1 MILSKNAT
9 NTVIYKG
16 KELKIRDAFVNAAYS
31 IDFGPLTENAVDYYL
46 SKFEEDVIENAT
58 IEQLVFALEYAIR
71 DEFICLHSEDAW
83 HFLEDDLVKDLT
95 EGKYLDNGEFVII
108 RDGKVIKHPA
118 PKVVKPTGF
127 CDCPHCLA
135 KTPYSLQKKEDKVY
149 NDDTGAVAKFF
160 RPIAVCRKCGTKA
173 YVAGVRAMY
182 LKAMGEAYKTIE

>member
-16 KELKIRDAFVNAAYS
+16 KELKIQDAFVNAAYS

-95 EGKYLDNGEFVII
+95 EGKYLNNGEFVII

-135 KTPYSLQKKEDKVY
+135 KTPYSLQKKEFTTSKNISSNVIHYFAPVPVCQKCDSESYVI
-149 NDDTGAVAKFF
+149 GARGMFLEAL
-160 RPIAVCRKCGTKA
+160 TK
-173 YVAGVRAMY
+173 
-182 LKAMGEAYKTIE
+182 AYKTIE